1 MTVIT
6 LPPDDAIRVE
16 TLTDLPATEIDGLIG
31 VVKDTDQL
39 YVYDRPSGTWKLASG
54 GGFITSVT
62 DTNSVDLT
70 VAANSLSA
78 DVKLSAAAASA
89 GNTKVN
95 LDIQS
100 DGLRAQVANSAIQGL
115 ITVTD
120 TNSVDLTYTAGNL
133 SADAR
138 ISSNAAAAN
147 NTIVALN
154 VESTGVV
161 GLRAQIANSGV
172 RALLSATAPVAYD
185 NTTGIISMPAAAT
198 AQNGYLTSTD
208 WNTFNGKVS
217 TTRAINTTA
226 PLTGGGNL
234 SADRTLSIPA
244 ATAAVDGY
252 LAAADFTTFNSKV
265 GTTRAINTTAPLNGG
280 GNLSADRTLTI
291 TQSATGADGY
301 LSSVDWNTFNNK
313 VGTARSISTTAPLA
327 GGGNLSADRTLSI
340 TQSAT
345 AADGYLSSVD
355 WNTFNNKVA
364 TTRSISTTAPLAGG
378 GNLSADRTLSIPA
391 AATAQDGY
399 LTSTNWNTFNG
410 KQDAITIGALGT
422 GATNGLVLTT
432 GTLVLHAATAT
443 QPGAITAVDQT
454 FAGSKTFGGAGKF
467 LYRDAVSANTS
478 FRSLVAPTSGAFSPT
493 SLQSCSATFGGFYAL
508 FYIVDN
514 ATGKAALLSAN
525 FSVGGISVVSDSG
538 SLFLGTD
545 AGTGIYV
552 SKPSSSMVISFKNR
566 LGGTNSINIVG
577 LNSEINSIS
586 AWA

>member
-6 LPPDDAIRVE
+6 LPPDDAIRVQSVS
-16 TLTDLPATEIDGLIG
+16 DLPASEIDGLIG
-31 VVKDTDQL
+31 VVKDTDSL
-39 YVYDRPSGTWKLASG
+39 YVFDRPSGTWVLASG

-70 VAANSLSA
+70 VTGTALSA

-95 LDIQS
+95 LDIQT

-115 ITVTD
+115 ITVSD
-120 TNSVDLTYTAGNL
+120 TNSVDLTYTAGAL

-138 ISSNAAAAN
+138 ISSNAASAN

-208 WNTFNGKVS
+208 WNTFNNKVS

-234 SADRTLSIPA
+234 SADRTLSIPV

-252 LAAADFTTFNSKV
+252 LAATDFATFNSKV
-265 GTTRAINTTAPLNGG
+265 GTARAINTTAPLQGG
-280 GNLSADRTLTI
+280 GNLSADRTLSI

-327 GGGNLSADRTLSI
+327 GGGNLSADRTLTI
-340 TQSAT
+340 TQST
-345 AADGYLSSVD
+345 TSTDGYLSSTD
-355 WNTFNNKVA
+355 WNTFNGKVA
-364 TTRSISTTAPLAGG
+364 TTRAINTTAPITGG
-378 GNLSADRTLSIPA
+378 GNLSADRTIAMA
-391 AATAQDGY
+391 ASTNAVDGY
-399 LTSTNWNTFNG
+399 LTAADHTTFAA
-410 KQDAITIGALGT
+410 KQAAITIGSLGA
-422 GATNGLVLTT
+422 GNANGLDLTT
-432 GTLVLHAATAT
+432 GTLTLHAATAT
-443 QPGAITAVDQT
+443 QPGAVSTTTQAFVGT
-454 FAGSKTFGGAGKF
+454 KTFGGAGNF
-467 LYRDAVSANTS
+467 LYRDTISANAS
-478 FRSLVAPTSGAFSPT
+478 FRSLIAITAGATSPT
-493 SLQSCSATFGGFYAL
+493 NLQSCTGTFGGFYAL

-552 SKPSSSMVISFKNR
+552 SKSAGSMVISFKNR
-566 LGGTNSINIVG
+566 LGGTNSINIVS
-577 LNSEINSIS
+577 LNTDITSIS